1 MILGV
6 LPLGQFDTMF
16 PHAEDP
22 LEFGEHAYYHT
33 AEASMIMFSS
43 SLSVMSVWALG
54 GWNPKGKYM
63 PVRLV
68 RDADKA

>member
-1 MILGV
+1 
-6 LPLGQFDTMF
+6 
-16 PHAEDP
+16 
-22 LEFGEHAYYHT
+22 
-33 AEASMIMFSS
+33 MIMFSG
-43 SLSVMSVWALG
+43 SLSVMSAWALG